1 MIYII
6 MLNYKRSRAM
16 SVLKCSNVSFSFG
29 NRVILENASF
39 FMQKGEHIGLV
50 GLNGEGKST
59 FIKMITG
66 SLTPDEGKIEW
77 CKRITTGY
85 LDQYSTLTPGKS
97 IREVLREAFKH
108 MYDLEAE
115 MNSLYEKMCDCSEEE
130 MNEYLQDTGEIQSEL
145 ESSGFY
151 TLDATIESVANGL
164 GLMEIGLDH
173 DVSNLSGGQRSKV
186 LLTKLLLAKPTILIL
201 DEPTNFLDEA
211 QINWLKTY
219 LENYENAFILVS
231 HDVPFLNSVI
241 NVVYHMEDGTLTRYS
256 GNYDGFMQ
264 MYELKKRQQNMAY
277 EKQQKEIAHLKEF
290 IAKNKARVATTDLA
304 KSRQRILDKME
315 IIDKAKEAIKPTFR
329 FKECGASGK
338 FVISCN
344 DLVIGYNEPLSKKL
358 NFVIERG
365 QKVAIKGANGI
376 GKSTLLKTILGI
388 IPPISGEVK
397 LDYNIH
403 YGYFEQ
409 EASDSKNTALEEIW
423 NLYPA
428 MTNAEVRGA
437 LAACGLTK
445 EKIESLMMVLSGGEA
460 AKVRLCKIMLKECN
474 TLVLDEPTNHLD
486 VLAKESLK
494 EALKQFK
501 GTIVL
506 VCHEPDFYQ
515 DIVTDV
521 LDAEGWTTKI
531 L

>member
-1 MIYII
+1 
-6 MLNYKRSRAM
+6 M
-16 SVLKCSNVSFSFG
+16 SVLKCSDVSFSFG
-29 NRVILENASF
+29 NRTILENASF
-39 FMQKGEHIGLV
+39 VMQKGEHIGLV

-66 SLTPDEGKIEW
+66 EITPDEGKIEW

-85 LDQYSTLTPGKS
+85 LDQYTTLSKGKT
-97 IREVLREAFKH
+97 IRDVLREAFQH

-115 MNSLYEKMCDCSEEE
+115 MNEMYEKMCDCTEEE
-130 MNEYLQDTGEIQSEL
+130 MNYYLEETGEIQSEL

-151 TLDATIESVANGL
+151 TLDSKIEEVANGL
-164 GLMEIGLDH
+164 GLGDIGLDH

-186 LLTKLLLAKPTILIL
+186 LLTKLLLAQPMILIL

-211 QINWLKTY
+211 QITWLQNY
-219 LENYENAFILVS
+219 LANYENAFLLVS
-231 HDVPFLNSVI
+231 HDIPFLNSVV
-241 NVVYHMEDGTLTRYS
+241 NVIYHMEDGTLTRYT
-256 GNYDGFMQ
+256 GDYDGFMQ
-264 MYELKKRQQNMAY
+264 MYEIKKRQQNMAY

-315 IIDKAKEAIKPTFR
+315 IIDKAKEQIKPNFK

-338 FVISCN
+338 FVMVAN
-344 DLVIGYNEPLSKKL
+344 DLVIGYNEPLSAKL
-358 NFVIERG
+358 NFAIERG

-376 GKSTLLKTILGI
+376 GKSTLLKTLLGI
-388 IPPISGEVK
+388 IPPLSGECK

-403 YGYFEQ
+403 YGYFAQ
-409 EASDSKNTALEEIW
+409 EEEASKNTALEEVW
-423 NLYPA
+423 EMYPA

-437 LAACGLTK
+437 LAACGLNK
-445 EKIESLMMVLSGGEA
+445 DKIESLMMVLSGGEA

-494 EALKQFK
+494 EAIKAFK
-501 GTIVL
+501 GTVVL
-506 VCHEPDFYQ
+506 VCHEADFYS
-515 DIVTDV
+515 DIVTDIY
-521 LDAEGWTTKI
+521 DAEKWTTKI

>member
-1 MIYII
+1 
-6 MLNYKRSRAM
+6 M
-16 SVLKCSNVSFSFG
+16 SVLKCTDVSFSFG
-29 NRVILENASF
+29 NRTILENASF
-39 FMQKGEHIGLV
+39 VMQKGEHIGLV

-66 SLTPDEGKIEW
+66 SLTPDQGKIEW

-85 LDQYSTLTPGKS
+85 LDQYSSLTPGKT
-97 IREVLREAFKH
+97 IREVLREAFQH
-108 MYDLEAE
+108 MYDLEIE
-115 MNSLYEKMCDCSEEE
+115 MNQMYEKMCDCTEDE
-130 MNEYLQDTGEIQSEL
+130 MNMYLEETGEIQSEL
-145 ESSGFY
+145 EISGFY
-151 TLDATIESVANGL
+151 QLDAKIEEVANGL
-164 GLMEIGLDH
+164 GLGEIGLDH

-186 LLTKLLLAKPTILIL
+186 LLTKLLLAKPMILIL
-201 DEPTNFLDEA
+201 DEPTNFLDE
-211 QINWLKTY
+211 QQVTWLKNY
-219 LENYENAFILVS
+219 LANYENAFILVS

-241 NVVYHMEDGTLTRYS
+241 NVVYHMEDGTLTRYT
-256 GNYDGFMQ
+256 GDYDGFMQ
-264 MYELKKRQQNMAY
+264 MYELKKRQQNIAY

-315 IIDKAKEAIKPTFR
+315 IIDKAKEQIKPTFK

-338 FVISCN
+338 FVMVAN
-344 DLVIGYNEPLSKKL
+344 DLVIGYNEPLTKKL

-365 QKVAIKGANGI
+365 QKVVIKGANGI
-376 GKSTLLKTILGI
+376 GKTTLLKTLLGLL
-388 IPPISGEVK
+388 PPLSGECK

-403 YGYFEQ
+403 YGYFAQ
-409 EASDSKNTALEEIW
+409 EEEYSKNTAHQEIW
-423 NLYPA
+423 DEYPM

-445 EKIESLMMVLSGGEA
+445 DKIESLMMVLSGGEA

-494 EALKQFK
+494 DALKAFK

-506 VCHEPDFYQ
+506 VCHEPEFYT

-521 LDAEGWTTKI
+521 LDAEKWTTKI

>member
-1 MIYII
+1 
-6 MLNYKRSRAM
+6 M
-16 SVLKCSNVSFSFG
+16 SVLKCSDVSFSFG

-39 FMQKGEHIGLV
+39 VMQKGEHIGLV

-66 SLTPDEGKIEW
+66 ALTPDQGKIEW

-97 IREVLREAFKH
+97 IRDVLREAFQH
-108 MYDLEAE
+108 MYDLEVE
-115 MNSLYEKMCDCSEEE
+115 MNELYEKMCDCTEEE
-130 MNEYLQDTGEIQSEL
+130 MQLYLEDTGEIQSEL

-151 TLDATIESVANGL
+151 QLDAKIEEVANGL
-164 GLMEIGLDH
+164 GLGDVGLDN
-173 DVSNLSGGQRSKV
+173 DVASLSGGQRSKV
-186 LLTKLLLAKPTILIL
+186 LLTKLLLAQPMILIL

-211 QINWLKTY
+211 QVTWLRNY
-219 LENYENAFILVS
+219 LSNYENAFLLVS

-264 MYELKKRQQNMAY
+264 MYEIKKRQQNIAY

-304 KSRQRILDKME
+304 KSRQRILDKMD
-315 IIDKAKEAIKPTFR
+315 IIDKAKEQIKPTFR

-338 FVISCN
+338 FVITAEN
-344 DLVIGYNEPLSKKL
+344 LVIGYNEPLSSAL
-358 NFVIERG
+358 TFTIERG
-365 QKVAIKGANGI
+365 QKVVIKGANGI
-376 GKSTLLKTILGI
+376 GKTTLLKTLLGI
-388 IPPISGEVK
+388 IPPLSGTCK

-403 YGYFEQ
+403 YGYFAQ
-409 EASDSKNTALEEIW
+409 EEDNSKNTALDEIW

-437 LAACGLTK
+437 LASCGLTK
-445 EKIESLMMVLSGGEA
+445 DKIESLMMVLSGGEA
-460 AKVRLCKIMLKECN
+460 AKVRLCKIMLMECN

-494 EALKQFK
+494 EALKAFK
-501 GTIVL
+501 GTIIL
-506 VCHEPDFYQ
+506 VCHESDFYQ
-515 DIVTDV
+515 DIITNT
-521 LDAEGWTTKI
+521 LDAEKWTTKI

>member
-1 MIYII
+1 
-6 MLNYKRSRAM
+6 M

-29 NRVILENASF
+29 NRTILENASF
-39 FMQKGEHIGLV
+39 VMQKGEHIGLV

-85 LDQYSTLTPGKS
+85 LDQYSSLTKGKT
-97 IREVLREAFKH
+97 IREVLKEAFQH

-115 MNSLYEKMCDCSEEE
+115 MNQMYEKMCDCTEEE
-130 MNEYLQDTGEIQSEL
+130 MNVYLEETGEIQSEL

-151 TLDATIESVANGL
+151 ELDAKIEEVANGL
-164 GLMEIGLDH
+164 GLGEVGLDR
-173 DVSNLSGGQRSKV
+173 DVTDLSGGQRSKV
-186 LLTKLLLAKPTILIL
+186 LLTKLLLAKPMILIL

-211 QINWLKTY
+211 QVNWLRNF
-219 LENYENAFILVS
+219 LANYENAFILVS

-241 NVVYHMEDGTLTRYS
+241 NVIYHMEDGTLTRYT

-264 MYELKKRQQNMAY
+264 MYELKKRQQNIAY

-315 IIDKAKEAIKPTFR
+315 IIDKAKEQVKPTFR
-329 FKECGASGK
+329 FKESGSSGK
-338 FVISCN
+338 FVMVAN
-344 DLVIGYNEPLSKKL
+344 DLVIGYNEPLTKKL
-358 NFVIERG
+358 NFIIERG
-365 QKVAIKGANGI
+365 QKVVIKGANGI
-376 GKSTLLKTILGI
+376 GKTTLLKTLLGLL
-388 IPPISGEVK
+388 PPLEGECK

-403 YGYFEQ
+403 YGYFAQ
-409 EASDSKNTALEEIW
+409 EEEYSKNTAHQEVWDE
-423 NLYPA
+423 YPM

-437 LAACGLTK
+437 LAACGLNK
-445 EKIESLMMVLSGGEA
+445 DKIESLMMVLSGGEA

-486 VLAKESLK
+486 VLAKEALK
-494 EALKQFK
+494 EALQAFK

-506 VCHEPDFYQ
+506 VCHEPEFYNGL
-515 DIVTDV
+515 VTDV
-521 LDAEGWTTKI
+521 LDAEAWTTKI

>member
-1 MIYII
+1 
-6 MLNYKRSRAM
+6 M

-29 NRVILENASF
+29 NRTILENASF
-39 FMQKGEHIGLV
+39 VMQKGEHIGLI

-66 SLTPDEGKIEW
+66 TLTPDEGKIEW

-85 LDQYSTLTPGKS
+85 LDQYTTLTKGKT
-97 IREVLREAFKH
+97 IREVLREAFQH

-115 MNSLYEKMCDCSEEE
+115 MNEMYEKMGDCTEEE
-130 MNEYLQDTGEIQSEL
+130 MNQYLEDTGEIQSEL

-151 TLDATIESVANGL
+151 ELDSKIEEVANGL
-164 GLMEIGLDH
+164 GLGEIGLDH

-186 LLTKLLLAKPTILIL
+186 LLTKLLLAQPMILIL
-201 DEPTNFLDEA
+201 DEPTNFLDEE
-211 QINWLKTY
+211 QVNWLRMY
-219 LENYENAFILVS
+219 LENYENAFLLVS
-231 HDVPFLNSVI
+231 HDVSFLNSVI
-241 NVVYHMEDGTLTRYS
+241 NVIYHMEDGTLTRYS
-256 GNYDGFMQ
+256 GNYDSFMQ
-264 MYELKKRQQNMAY
+264 MYELKKRQQNAAY
-277 EKQQKEIAHLKEF
+277 EKQQKEIAHLKDF

-304 KSRQRILDKME
+304 KSKQRMLDRME
-315 IIDKAKEAIKPTFR
+315 IIDKAKEQIKPTFK
-329 FKECGASGK
+329 FKECGASGR
-338 FVISCN
+338 FVITAN
-344 DLVIGYNEPLSKKL
+344 NLVIGYDEPLSKPL

-365 QKVAIKGANGI
+365 QKVVIKGANGI
-376 GKSTLLKTILGI
+376 GKSTLLKTLLGI
-388 IPPISGEVK
+388 LKPLSGECK

-403 YGYFEQ
+403 YGYFAQ
-409 EASDSKNTALEEIW
+409 EEEYSKNTAHQEIW
-423 NLYPA
+423 DEYPS

-437 LAACGLTK
+437 LASCGLTK

-494 EALKQFK
+494 DALKQFK

-506 VCHEPDFYQ
+506 VCHEDDFYK

-521 LDAEGWTTKI
+521 LDAEQWTTKI